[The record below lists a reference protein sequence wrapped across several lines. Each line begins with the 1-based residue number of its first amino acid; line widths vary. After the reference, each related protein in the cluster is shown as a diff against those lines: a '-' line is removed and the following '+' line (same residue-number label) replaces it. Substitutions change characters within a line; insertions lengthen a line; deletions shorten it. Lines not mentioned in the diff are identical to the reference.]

1 MEAAPEPVIVPE
13 PASASTPFAASMP
26 FPVSLPAESPDRLFQ
41 RVALAW
47 VIAPTFILLAA
58 CVLQVGERREVV
70 LPWLNLALPETCG
83 LYSRFGI
90 DCPGCGLTRSFIH
103 IAHADPLAAWR
114 LHPLSWLLFAFVAA
128 QIPLAIAH
136 LRGSRSAWL
145 KPLTRANEWALVAL
159 AITLMLFWLGKLS
172 VGFFG

>member
-1 MEAAPEPVIVPE
+1 MEATPEPMLAPEL
-13 PASASTPFAASMP
+13 ASAPAPSVASMP
-26 FPVSLPAESPDRLFQ
+26 VEIPDRLFQ
-41 RVALAW
+41 RVALGW
-47 VIAPTFILLAA
+47 VVAPAFILLAS
-58 CVLQVGERREVV
+58 CVLQVGERRKVV
-70 LPWLNLALPETCG
+70 VPWLNVALPETCA

-128 QIPLAIAH
+128 QIPLALAH
-136 LRGSRSAWL
+136 VRGSRSAWL
-145 KPLTRANEWALVAL
+145 KQLTRANEWALVAL

-172 VGFFG
+172 LGFFG